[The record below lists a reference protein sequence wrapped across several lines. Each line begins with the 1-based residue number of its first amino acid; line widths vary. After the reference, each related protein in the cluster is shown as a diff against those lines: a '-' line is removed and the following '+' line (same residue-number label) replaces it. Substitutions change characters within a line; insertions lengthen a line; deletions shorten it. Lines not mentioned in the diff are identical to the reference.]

1 MRTQKKVVQMQWTN
15 NKFITT
21 LGISIVLAFGMISVV
36 FGVIYLSS
44 GRDIPVPVPALLM
57 AFAIVFVL
65 GSVFFED
72 RGADRVGAL
81 VGGSIVAAI
90 VSLTM
95 MLICGGVLYLL
106 TNGMKTGIDKIV
118 SMLAV
123 CMVIGMAAFSY
134 LRAHR

>member
-1 MRTQKKVVQMQWTN
+1 MQWTN

-21 LGISIVLAFGMISVV
+21 LGISIVLALGMISVV

-44 GRDIPVPVPALLM
+44 GRGIPVPLPALLM

-106 TNGMKTGIDKIV
+106 TNGMDTGIDKIV

>member
-1 MRTQKKVVQMQWTN
+1 MQWTN

-36 FGVIYLSS
+36 FGVIHLSS
-44 GRDIPVPVPALLM
+44 GGGIPVPLPALLM

-95 MLICGGVLYLL
+95 MLVCGGVLYLL
-106 TNGMKTGIDKIV
+106 TNGMETGIDKIV

>member
-1 MRTQKKVVQMQWTN
+1 MQWTN

-21 LGISIVLAFGMISVV
+21 LGISIVLALGMISVV
-36 FGVIYLSS
+36 FGVIHLSS
-44 GRDIPVPVPALLM
+44 GKDIPVPLPALLM

-65 GSVFFED
+65 GSVFFEE

-81 VGGSIVAAI
+81 VGGGIVAAI
-90 VSLTM
+90 VSLIM
-95 MLICGGVLYLL
+95 MLVCGGVLYLL
-106 TNGMKTGIDKIV
+106 TNGTETGIDKIV